1 MIVPERSG
9 PAPSDARVAVVGAGF
24 IGRGLVHRLQ
34 KLDGFAPPLVA
45 NRDVGKAQD
54 ALHRAGLPQDE
65 VVVSADPSELTQALD
80 AGRAAVSP
88 DAGVLPEI
96 AGIDVVVEATG
107 ALEHGTRVMLAAL
120 EAGRPVVSMN
130 AEVDALLGHHL
141 EAVASRTGAVYTIAD
156 GDQPGVLLRMID
168 ETRRLGLDVAVALN
182 CKRNLDVH
190 QSPEDS
196 APFARRDGTSVAMTT
211 AFGDGTKMQIENV
224 VTANL
229 SGLAPPPIGTPG
241 VRTQLADVADDV
253 RTSGLPHGSVH
264 YTLGGDFG
272 GGVLVLASSQD
283 PDFDAPYLRYGKLG
297 GGPWY
302 PLFRPYHLIHM
313 EVPTTLDQIIAG
325 GGALGH
331 RTPEPVA
338 ACVAVAKRDLA
349 AGTQLDGIGGGTTY
363 GLAAA
368 IDEAEGLLPVGL
380 AQHARTRRPVRI
392 DHPIAFDDVEVD
404 GDAYLVQLL
413 EDELPAG

>member
-1 MIVPERSG
+1 MIVPERPG
-9 PAPSDARVAVVGAGF
+9 AVPSDARVAVVGAGF

-34 KLDGFAPPLVA
+34 HLDGFAPPLVA
-45 NRDVGKAQD
+45 NRDVGKARD
-54 ALHRAGLPQDE
+54 ALHRAGVPRDE
-65 VVVSADPSELTQALD
+65 VVVSADPSELAQALD
-80 AGRAAVSP
+80 EGRAAVTP

-96 AGIDVVVEATG
+96 AAVDVVVEATG

-130 AEVDALLGHHL
+130 AEVDALLGHRL

-168 ETRRLGLDVAVALN
+168 ETRRLGLEVAVALN

-253 RTSGLPHGSVH
+253 RTSGVPHGSVH
-264 YTLGGDFG
+264 HTLGGDFG
-272 GGVLVLASSQD
+272 GGVLVLASSPD
-283 PDFDAPYLRYGKLG
+283 PDFDASYLRYGKLG
-297 GGPWY
+297 DGPWY

-313 EVPTTLDQIIAG
+313 EVPTTLAQVLAG
-325 GGALGH
+325 GPPLGD
-331 RTPEPVA
+331 RTAAPVA
-338 ACVAVAKRDLA
+338 ACVAIAKRDLA
-349 AGTQLDGIGGGTTY
+349 AGTELDGIGGDATY
-363 GLAAA
+363 GLAATA
-368 IDEAEGLLPVGL
+368 NEADGLLPVGL
-380 AQHARTRRPVRI
+380 AQHARLRRPARI
-392 DHPIAFDDVEVD
+392 DRPITFDDIELD

-413 EDELPAG
+413 ADELPPR